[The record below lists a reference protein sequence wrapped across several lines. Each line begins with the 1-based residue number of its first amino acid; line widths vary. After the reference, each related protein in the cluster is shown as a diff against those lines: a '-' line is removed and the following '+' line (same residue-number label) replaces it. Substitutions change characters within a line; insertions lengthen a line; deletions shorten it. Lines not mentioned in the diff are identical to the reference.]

1 MKGANIE
8 TAGSGSFWKQAHHFA
23 LTETTLHL
31 LGDRPDGVA
40 IAPFD
45 KDRTGSRHQPSNH
58 RPAPDLALGDK
69 GRSEEHTSELQSL
82 MRISYAVCG
91 LKKKNHRH
99 DQHIQG

>member
-69 GRSEEHTSELQSL
+69 GCGTDAVEHNNVYPGNMIHNPRPETRRAGKEGF
-82 MRISYAVCG
+82 RTE
-91 LKKKNHRH
+91 
-99 DQHIQG
+99 